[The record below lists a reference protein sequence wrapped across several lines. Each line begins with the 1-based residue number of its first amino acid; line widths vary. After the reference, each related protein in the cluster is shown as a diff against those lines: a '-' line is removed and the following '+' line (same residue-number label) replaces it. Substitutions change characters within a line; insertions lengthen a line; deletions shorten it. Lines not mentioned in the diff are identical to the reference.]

1 MFKKNT
7 SLGQKSVIF
16 SILAFAT
23 FNDDDD
29 NDDNDDDDDDDDDG
43 GGPLFIFILSAK

>member
-29 NDDNDDDDDDDDDG
+29 DDDDDDG